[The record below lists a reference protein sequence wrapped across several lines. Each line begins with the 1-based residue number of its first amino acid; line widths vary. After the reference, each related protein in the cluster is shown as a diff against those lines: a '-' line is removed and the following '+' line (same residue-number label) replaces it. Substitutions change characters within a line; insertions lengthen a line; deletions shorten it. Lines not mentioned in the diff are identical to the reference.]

1 VQVNNKE
8 RSMIARIVVY
18 VASAAMAALAA
29 GCATRATTIDAQ
41 WVSPSVASN
50 KVQAVLVVAALRDS
64 TQRRMLEDNMSQAFA
79 SAGVKALPSHRFVA
93 DAAELSEAQLRG
105 AVKAAG
111 ASHVLLSSVSGM
123 STDVRVTQGMM
134 MGPGWGP
141 GWGWP
146 TTMGPG
152 WGGMASYHSI
162 AWRHSMTTDV
172 RTTER
177 LHGDTRLFDAKS
189 SEVVW
194 SAATTTVTG
203 WDSLAAMIDQFARLM
218 VDTLKRDAVI

>member
-1 VQVNNKE
+1 
-8 RSMIARIVVY
+8 MISRVVVY
-18 VASAAMAALAA
+18 VVSAAMAALAA
-29 GCATRATTIDAQ
+29 GCATRATSIDAQ
-41 WVSPSVASN
+41 WLSPSIASKG

-64 TQRRMLEDNMSQAFA
+64 TQRRMLEDNMAQALA
-79 SAGVKALPSHRFVA
+79 AAGVKGLPSHRFVA
-93 DAAELSEAQLRG
+93 DTAEVSEAQLRG
-105 AVKAAG
+105 AVAAAG
-111 ASHVLLSSVSGM
+111 ASHVLISSVSGM
-123 STDVRVTQGMM
+123 STDVRVTQGMV

-146 TTMGPG
+146 NTMGPG
-152 WGGMASYHSI
+152 WGGMTSYHSM
-162 AWRHSMTTDV
+162 AWRRSMTTDV

-203 WDSLAAMIDQFARLM
+203 WDSVPAMIEQFTRLM
-218 VDTLKRDAVI
+218 VDTLRKDGVI